1 LVKIKFMITYK
12 EYENFNILCEQVVNY
27 LIENK
32 IIGWFQGRSE
42 FGPRALGN
50 RSILANPTIK
60 DNKDYI
66 NKQVKHR
73 EEWRP
78 YAPIML
84 EEHVHEWYDLPKK
97 SSPYM
102 LFNARLL
109 PDKVGRVPAVTH
121 IDGTARVQTV
131 SERQNKPIFQLLKEF
146 YKQTTVPIL
155 LNTSFNVNGEPIV
168 ESPEDALETFK
179 SSKIDYLVMGNFL
192 FKKSYDIV

>member
-1 LVKIKFMITYK
+1 MNKIKRRD
-12 EYENFNILCEQVVNY
+12 ILN
-27 LIENK
+27 L
-32 IIGWFQGRSE
+32 
-42 FGPRALGN
+42 L
-50 RSILANPTIK
+50 K

-84 EEHVHEWYDLPKK
+84 EEYVHEWYDIPKK
-97 SSPYM
+97 TSPYM

-155 LNTSFNVNGEPIV
+155 LNTSFNVKGEPIV

-179 SSKIDYLVMGNFL
+179 STKIDYLVMGNFL
-192 FKKSYDIV
+192 FKKSDDIV